1 MPELDLISEIIELDR
16 QAHRLIR
23 RHSFHAWMELN
34 LTVPQLK
41 SLFFISNQRGTN
53 PRKLAAALGVTP
65 PNVTGIVDRLVEQGL
80 LVRRGNPEDRR
91 VLVLQATEKG
101 EAILS
106 DLRER
111 RTSNMREI
119 LTRLSVEELSYL
131 VKGLSAL
138 IKAAQAYEEESKDE
152 YDRSQESEQEVR
164 PLHSDR

>member
-1 MPELDLISEIIELDR
+1 MEELDLISKTIELDH

-41 SLFFISNQRGTN
+41 SLFFIANQRSTRC
-53 PRKLAAALGVTP
+53 RKLAVALGVTP

-80 LVRRGNPEDRR
+80 VSRQENPEDRR
-91 VLVLQATEKG
+91 ALILKVTEKG

-106 DLRER
+106 DLREQ

-119 LTRLSVEELSYL
+119 LARLSVEELSCL
-131 VKGLSAL
+131 DKGLSAL
-138 IKAAQAYEEESKDE
+138 VKAAQAYEEESKDE
-152 YDRSQESEQEVR
+152 YNRSQKPDQEVR
-164 PLHSDR
+164 PLHGGR

>member
-1 MPELDLISEIIELDR
+1 MRQSDLISEVIELDR

-23 RHSFHAWMELN
+23 RYSFDAWMGLN

-53 PRKLAAALGVTP
+53 PRKLAKALGVTP
-65 PNVTGIVDRLVEQGL
+65 SNVTGIVDRLVEQGL
-80 LVRRGNPEDRR
+80 LIRRENPEDRR
-91 VLVLQATEKG
+91 LLMLQITEKG

-111 RTSNMREI
+111 RISTMHEI
-119 LTRLSVEELSYL
+119 LTSLSLKELSYL

-138 IKAAQAYEEESKDE
+138 VKAAQAYEEGNEDE
-152 YDRSQESEQEVR
+152 HD
-164 PLHSDR
+164 